1 LASALQTYMAERAA
15 GLERTKQLRSM
26 NQSQVVQHLLEAQ
39 PELKAKGYSVN
50 LEKYL
55 GQQGVSS
62 NPNVQVLRAGA
73 QNLSDVAIAKPIDVS
88 QIIDSSWMRPIK
100 QTALRA
106 SLAAQTQSIKQR
118 QTKFANVWSDL
129 GSTPQIELPLAAE
142 SPVKQNDVLP
152 PSEKPYEEIPPVNS
166 GRIELSPNVSE
177 PSVQEPDWIKEMHEK
192 AESSTPV
199 KSDNSKY
206 FIIGGIALAAIVLFL
221 ILRRRK

>member
-1 LASALQTYMAERAA
+1 MAERAA

-26 NQSQVVQHLLEAQ
+26 NQSQVVQHLLDAQ
-39 PELKAKGYSVN
+39 PELKAKGYTVN

-73 QNLSDVAIAKPIDVS
+73 QDLSDVAIAKPIDVS

-142 SPVKQNDVLP
+142 SPIKQNDVLP
-152 PSEKPYEEIPPVNS
+152 PSETPQPDIPPVNS
-166 GRIELSPNVSE
+166 GRIELSPNVTE
-177 PSVQEPDWIKEMHEK
+177 PNVPEPDWIKEIHEK

>member
-1 LASALQTYMAERAA
+1 MASALQTYMAERAA

-26 NQSQVVQHLLEAQ
+26 NQSQVVQHLLDAQ
-39 PELKAKGYSVN
+39 PELKAKGYTVN

-73 QNLSDVAIAKPIDVS
+73 QDLSDVAIAKPIDVS

-106 SLAAQTQSIKQR
+106 TLAAQTQSIKQR

-129 GSTPQIELPLAAE
+129 GSTPKIELPLAAE
-142 SPVKQNDVLP
+142 SPIKQNDVLP

>member
-15 GLERTKQLRSM
+15 GLERTARLRSM
-26 NQSQVVQHLLEAQ
+26 NQSQVVQHLLDAQ
-39 PELKAKGYSVN
+39 PELKAQGYSVN

-55 GQQGVSS
+55 GQQGTSS

-88 QIIDSSWMRPIK
+88 QIIDTSWMRPIK

-106 SLAAQTQSIKQR
+106 TLAAQTETIQQR
-118 QTKFANVWSDL
+118 QTKFANAWSNL
-129 GSTPQIELPLAAE
+129 GSTPIINLPLANQ
-142 SPVKQNDVLP
+142 SPIKQNDVLP
-152 PSEKPYEEIPPVNS
+152 PSETPYQEIPPVNS
-166 GRIELSPNVSE
+166 GRIELNPNVT
-177 PSVQEPDWIKEMHEK
+177 EPDWITEMHAK
-192 AESSTPV
+192 AQASTPA

-206 FIIGGIALAAIVLFL
+206 FAIGGIAIAAIVLLL

>member
-1 LASALQTYMAERAA
+1 MASALQTYMAERAA

-39 PELKAKGYSVN
+39 PALKAQGYSVN

-118 QTKFANVWSDL
+118 QTKFANVWTDL
-129 GSTPQIELPLAAE
+129 GSTPKINLPLAAE

-152 PSEKPYEEIPPVNS
+152 PSETPYQEIPPVNS
-166 GRIELSPNVSE
+166 GRIELNPAIA
-177 PSVQEPDWIKEMHEK
+177 EPDWIKEMHEK
-192 AESSTPV
+192 AESSTPA
-199 KSDNSKY
+199 KSDNTKY
-206 FIIGGIALAAIVLFL
+206 FAIGGIAIAAIVLLL